1 MSKVTIMICDVC
13 GRRIDSDEEYK
24 TMTIFPRGGAV
35 TRNRAGMRTPQKTV
49 QVCAECFE
57 KIGFQAEPAVTI
69 TRDGKIGRVDK

>member
-24 TMTIFPRGGAV
+24 TMTIFPRGVV
-35 TRNRAGMRTPQKTV
+35 TRNAAGRRLNPQRTV

-69 TRDGKIGRVDK
+69 TREGKIGRVDK